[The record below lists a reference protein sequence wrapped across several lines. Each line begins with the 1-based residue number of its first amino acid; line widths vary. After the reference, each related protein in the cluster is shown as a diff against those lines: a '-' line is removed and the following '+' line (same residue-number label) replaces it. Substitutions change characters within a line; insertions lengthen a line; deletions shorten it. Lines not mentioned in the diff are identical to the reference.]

1 MLHIVP
7 AHPGGALWDVPQDDD
22 GSPVL
27 DVLRPDAVSDLIGRV
42 PGHTE
47 DPAALDGDPGSRGAH
62 SDRLEG
68 ELRGESEVRGS
79 ERCEDLPY
87 NRRRDK
93 SY

>member
-1 MLHIVP
+1 M
-7 AHPGGALWDVPQDDD
+7 PQDDD

-47 DPAALDGDPGSRGAH
+47 APPALDGDPGSRGAH

-68 ELRGESEVRGS
+68 ELRGESEVRGVVRGHTLQPK
-79 ERCEDLPY
+79 ER
-87 NRRRDK
+87 
-93 SY
+93 